1 MERSKPP
8 LHTSQKGIL
17 QFPSGQQS
25 LEMTNALKKTDVTD
39 GGGGVKEA
47 ENKVNSFATEG

>member
-1 MERSKPP
+1 MK
-8 LHTSQKGIL
+8 TSQKGIF

-47 ENKVNSFATEG
+47 ENKVNSFATEGQQ